1 MLSRGYGLTMKK
13 TTLKIKMLYPKMGK
27 AEKKKADWIIENPNG
42 LIPLSITELAEKCGC
57 GEATIVRFAKRL
69 DFGGYQELKIS
80 LAREEGTSDL
90 TNGITAEDSCYEI
103 FDKVS
108 NDIYC
113 SLELTKNSLNKA
125 DLEAAADLILNAG
138 QIMIYG
144 LGNSSAVA
152 LDFQHKLLRAGCRA
166 AAFSDNHMQ
175 VISAAHLTDKDV
187 AVGISHSGSSKD
199 IVDALKTARERGAK
213 TISITNKGR
222 SPIVKVSDITLFTA
236 SNETQYSIL
245 GLNSRISQLA
255 IISSIYYYI
264 VNRKDISAEAV
275 EMTERALQNKKF

>member
-1 MLSRGYGLTMKK
+1 MKQ
-13 TTLKIKMLYPKMGK
+13 TILKIKMLYPKMGK
-27 AEKKKADWIIENPNG
+27 AEKKIAEWIIENPNG
-42 LIPLSITELAEKCGC
+42 LIPLSITELADKCGC

-80 LAREEGTSDL
+80 IAREEGTSEL
-90 TNGITAEDSCYEI
+90 TKGITAADSCFDI

-108 NDIYC
+108 NGIYC
-113 SLELTKNSLNKA
+113 SLELTKNSLNRSDLDAVA
-125 DLEAAADLILNAG
+125 DIILNSD

-144 LGNSSAVA
+144 LGNSSSVA
-152 LDFQHKLLRAGCRA
+152 LDFQHKLLRAGCHA

-175 VISAAHLTDKDV
+175 VISASHLTENDV
-187 AVGISHSGSSKD
+187 AIGISHSGSSKD

-213 TISITNKGR
+213 TLSITNKGK

-236 SNETQYSIL
+236 SDETQYSIL

-255 IISSIYYYI
+255 IISSIYYYV
-264 VNRKDISAEAV
+264 VNHKSVSAEAV
-275 EMTERALQNKKF
+275 EMTERSLQNKKF